1 MALKPCKV
9 CGTLN
14 GEGVDTCLSCGHDP
28 EGSKRPAIFRYIAIA
43 LVVCLAIPLIS
54 ELFNW
59 ILWQLK
65 PKTPKPNPSK
75 VSLVLNEI
83 PDPREKYWTK

>member
-14 GEGVDTCLSCGHDP
+14 AEGVDTCLSCGHDP
-28 EGSKRPAIFRYIAIA
+28 EANKRPAIFRYAAIA
-43 LVVCLAIPLIS
+43 VVVCLAIPLIS
-54 ELFNW
+54 GLLNW

-65 PKTPKPNPSK
+65 PETPKNSPSE
-75 VSLVLNEI
+75 VSLVTES
-83 PDPREKYWTK
+83 D

>member
-14 GEGVDTCLSCGHDP
+14 AEGVDTCLSCGHDP
-28 EGSKRPAIFRYIAIA
+28 EESKRPAIFRYIAITV
-43 LVVCLAIPLIS
+43 VVCLAIPLILG
-54 ELFNW
+54 LFNL

-65 PKTPKPNPSK
+65 PKTPNPNPSK
-75 VSLVLNEI
+75 VSLLSGIEYLVFE
-83 PDPREKYWTK
+83 

>member
-14 GEGVDTCLSCGHDP
+14 AEGVDTCLSCGHDP
-28 EGSKRPAIFRYIAIA
+28 EASKRPAIFRYVAIA
-43 LVVCLAIPLIS
+43 VAVSLTMPIVLG
-54 ELFNW
+54 LFNW

-65 PKTPKPNPSK
+65 PKSPQPQPSR
-75 VSLVLNEI
+75 VSWVANEI
-83 PDPREKYWTK
+83 PDR